1 MKNMNANSITYYD
14 MDTVTSLDNYG
25 NSDPYTLKADLSTA
39 CSNQGTTTLTTNAGI
54 PLNTAASTASSTI
67 SVNPIYYNNN
77 TWTTGYSYS
86 VWDGCEEGESGKTIE
101 EYVEERVEKY
111 LESEDDMIP
120 LVKNYLRKYLE
131 KVMDNPD
138 EIVKE
143 IIKEKDEE
151 IDSLRKEVDMLRKDI
166 ADLHDQIRRK
176 IDREKTEI
184 NWPNVGDQAT
194 TTGST
199 PYITW
204 IGGSDTYTNGNGI
217 YGISGLDD
225 GFTTGGS
232 SAISHV

>member
-1 MKNMNANSITYYD
+1 MKNTTANSITYYD

-54 PLNTAASTASSTI
+54 PLNTAASTAASTI

-86 VWDGCEEGESGKTIE
+86 VWDGCGEGESGKTIE

-151 IDSLRKEVDMLRKDI
+151 INSLRKEVDMLRKDV
-166 ADLHDQIRRK
+166 ADLNNQIRRM
-176 IDREKTEI
+176 DRERTEKI
-184 NWPNVGDQAT
+184 EDWGT
-194 TTGST
+194 TAVST

-204 IGGSDTYTNGNGI
+204 IGGTDASSTSGMYGDT
-217 YGISGLDD
+217 
-225 GFTTGGS
+225 GFTTNGTSTIS
-232 SAISHV
+232 SV

>member
-1 MKNMNANSITYYD
+1 MKNTTANSIGYYD

-86 VWDGCEEGESGKTIE
+86 VWDGCGEGESGKTIE

-166 ADLHDQIRRK
+166 ADLNNQIRRM
-176 IDREKTEI
+176 DRERTEKI
-184 NWPNVGDQAT
+184 EDWGTASSP
-194 TTGST
+194 ST

-204 IGGSDTYTNGNGI
+204 IGGSASSTSGTYGV
-217 YGISGLDD
+217 SGFDD
-225 GFTTGGS
+225 GFTTNGT